1 MKSSLRIRHINQFY
15 ILRRHM
21 NQFYILQLEHLLS
34 SGTCPYETV
43 SARGTKNRKSKKIP
57 TNHAKWDE
65 RWRTRKPSQ
74 LLDRVRV
81 PNRTRVGKK
90 PPGGT
95 LRGLRSAMDA
105 SRASRR
111 WVLFHT
117 QGRD

>member
-1 MKSSLRIRHINQFY
+1 
-15 ILRRHM
+15 M

-34 SGTCPYETV
+34 SGTRPYETV
-43 SARGTKNRKSKKIP
+43 SARGTKNRKSKKNP

-105 SRASRR
+105 SRASRQ
-111 WVLFHT
+111 WVCS
-117 QGRD
+117 GME